1 MVLRN
6 QPVFAAPQNQSG
18 QVLLKNLPGQ
28 GSIAAAVWEALAQT
42 DPVALA
48 QR

>member
-1 MVLRN
+1 MVRRN
-6 QPVFAAPQNQSG
+6 QPVFAAPQYQSG
-18 QVLLKNLPGQ
+18 QVQLQNLPGQ
-28 GSIAAAVWEALAQT
+28 GSVAAAVWEALAQA